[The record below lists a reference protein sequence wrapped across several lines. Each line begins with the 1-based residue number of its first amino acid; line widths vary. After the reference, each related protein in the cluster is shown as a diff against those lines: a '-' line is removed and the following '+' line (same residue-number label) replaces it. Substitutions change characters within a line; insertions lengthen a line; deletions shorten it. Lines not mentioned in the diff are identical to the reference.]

1 MAGPGSV
8 PGWLQLPC
16 LATLHSP
23 QELFNPTP
31 DTSPALPSDKPAGG
45 AECYRAHFNIFL
57 YPFQLDIKT
66 RQFQPANHFH
76 SLPLPYRCVDTV
88 FYLYHP
94 SPHNA
99 CIALHCC
106 CRMSGFR
113 HFVLCQQYYIH
124 IASIKGGVWICLTGG
139 EF

>member
-45 AECYRAHFNIFL
+45 DGVL
-57 YPFQLDIKT
+57 SGPFQHLSLPLPTWHKT
-66 RQFQPANHFH
+66 RQFPLANHFH
-76 SLPLPYRCVDTV
+76 SLPLLMCMYRYGIFIYTIPYRKM
-88 FYLYHP
+88 L
-94 SPHNA
+94 
-99 CIALHCC
+99 ALHCC

-113 HFVLCQQYYIH
+113 HFVLCQQCYIH
-124 IASIKGGVWICLTGG
+124 IASIKGDQGDGVP
-139 EF
+139 F

>member
-45 AECYRAHFNIFL
+45 AECYRAHFNIF
-57 YPFQLDIKT
+57 
-66 RQFQPANHFH
+66 
-76 SLPLPYRCVDTV
+76 PLT
-88 FYLYHP
+88 
-94 SPHNA
+94 
-99 CIALHCC
+99 
-106 CRMSGFR
+106 
-113 HFVLCQQYYIH
+113 
-124 IASIKGGVWICLTGG
+124 T
-139 EF
+139 